1 MKKSK
6 KMLILILAITV
17 VVSAIIVAIFCLNN
31 SDNNSNIK
39 LTIDQK
45 DFDTIKSKTSLSGTI
60 ETSDTVEEI
69 IYEGYQNG
77 DVYWSGKAV
86 VNKNNWYI
94 KEVFLVSGENEIVI
108 TAKTDK
114 GSTTETINI
123 HYDSG
128 TSYTFDESKVRYD
141 EETGITYVNNIL
153 LVIFEDDVTEDEI
166 LEIIKPYNGEI
177 AGRGGSIWDI
187 KIDEKSY
194 KELKKISSEL
204 EEKDEVFAA
213 MINTADKV
221 VPDTDIRESM
231 VAYKYWEDIGDWG
244 YEAMEVSSVYNY
256 ENRFSEIEIG
266 VVDTGFD
273 LDHED
278 LNGIFTPS
286 TENMESEN
294 DYKEWNEKQ
303 KKEITNSHGTH
314 VAGIIGSIADNKG
327 ITGILKKVNIIY
339 SDWLPNETKGKQQW
353 DSASR
358 VLKSLED
365 SVTKGAKVVN
375 FSLGCSGATEID
387 NNGFVS
393 VYSSERGS
401 VNFSQTW
408 KDEQAK
414 KACQVME
421 NLLNDNYDFLV
432 VQSSGNGTP
441 VEVARNTIEQIAV
454 DATNN
459 GYWCSVTENN
469 VVASTEK
476 MKHDI
481 LNRIIVVGNAKKNS
495 DGTYQ
500 QAIDSNGGTRVDICA
515 PGTDIYSTTVDNN
528 YGLLSGTS
536 MAAPQ
541 VTGVCGLVWS
551 VNSNFTGA
559 EVKEMVC
566 NYTSITVNDNPD
578 GKHPLNNTYKMVN
591 AKLAVEEAIR
601 RTDIGYGTVTAFVKE
616 KDTDKPLNNITV
628 TVDVN
633 GAKRTTVTDETGKF
647 ELTLPVGTYT
657 LTITSDNFVT
667 KTVKTV
673 IEKDVENVN
682 LNTVYMSPKM
692 GNVIGTVKDI
702 STGKAIS
709 GVTVKVTDNESEN
722 ADLIA
727 TVTTDKNGQFSL
739 NLPYG
744 IYSLHFTHDDYLLD
758 TDTRYISINVNSEN
772 IKLVEAVLLSKNNQ
786 NESNSN
792 KSDKTSTTKYKV
804 GDVITFGSY
813 PQSKVT
819 DRNLISALNSQ
830 TLNWKSYGYYSGNGE
845 YGSMVK
851 SDYMK
856 YAEVT
861 YKGNKYRAVTFS
873 KYRPTDVQESQERDW
888 SWQYEN
894 GYHKNTI
901 YWFKYEP
908 LKWRI
913 LDPNNGLAMCES
925 IIDSQPFTDTIYY
938 KENPSDYYLSLY
950 SDSNCKHYANNY
962 ETSSIRKWLNNDFY
976 KVAFSDNEK
985 NQIKSTIVS
994 NNCSDTDY
1002 KEFSSK
1008 STSDK
1013 IFLLSYNEA
1022 LNSNYGFSSKGS
1034 DISRVAWGT
1043 DYAKCQG
1050 LYVPSDVNFYGDDCG
1065 KSYWR
1070 LRTAGGI
1077 FSNNALGVGLEGH
1090 VGGEFYGREWPA
1102 EDTSIGIRPAM
1113 RIKIS

>member
-278 LNGIFTPS
+278 LNGIFTPA

-616 KDTDKPLNNITV
+616 KDTDKPLNNVYV
-628 TVDVN
+628 TADIN
-633 GAKRTTVTDETGKF
+633 GSKYNTITDETGKF
-647 ELTLPVGTYT
+647 ELTLPVGTHT
-657 LTITSDNFVT
+657 LKLTSDNFLS
-667 KTVKTV
+667 KTLKVI
-673 IEKDVENVN
+673 IEKDED
-682 LNTVYMSPKM
+682 TV
-692 GNVIGTVKDI
+692 
-702 STGKAIS
+702 
-709 GVTVKVTDNESEN
+709 
-722 ADLIA
+722 
-727 TVTTDKNGQFSL
+727 
-739 NLPYG
+739 
-744 IYSLHFTHDDYLLD
+744 LLD
-758 TDTRYISINVNSEN
+758 TIYLDFNINEASGVVEDKEKVSIINDLDFVITKENVRAFLNGCLNYIEDYNARIGSIYVSHDVDGYEFMKSEIEIKTIGLSEDTVCVNFFPKRNSGSTYLYYVSVGGVHVDSKLDSKYFSRQVIIEALEKHLSQDSLYKGYIELNDNRSNSEFN
-772 IKLVEAVLLSKNNQ
+772 GFYLLSNGKYRCNVGIYYSPWNNHYTYTIRKHTKNDTNDI
-786 NESNSN
+786 SNSN
-792 KSDKTSTTKYKV
+792 ETKTTVAETTTSPMVNAKTRFSHNNATMNVWTKGEKITYKE
-804 GDVITFGSY
+804 GETKIMTA
-813 PQSKVT
+813 T
-819 DRNLISALNSQ
+819 AALNDCVIHD
-830 TLNWKSYGYYSGNGE
+830 TLMLSDARVDFEKMKKNASCVELNYNKD
-845 YGSMVK
+845 MV
-851 SDYMK
+851 
-856 YAEVT
+856 ARFTGTNVT
-861 YKGNKYRAVTFS
+861 YDQVIVATSGDKAL
-873 KYRPTDVQESQERDW
+873 
-888 SWQYEN
+888 
-894 GYHKNTI
+894 NTI
-901 YWFKYEP
+901 FF
-908 LKWRI
+908 LK
-913 LDPNNGLAMCES
+913 DGAVVGSP
-925 IIDSQPFTDTIYY
+925 
-938 KENPSDYYLSLY
+938 
-950 SDSNCKHYANNY
+950 
-962 ETSSIRKWLNNDFY
+962 
-976 KVAFSDNEK
+976 
-985 NQIKSTIVS
+985 IK
-994 NNCSDTDY
+994 
-1002 KEFSSK
+1002 
-1008 STSDK
+1008 
-1013 IFLLSYNEA
+1013 A
-1022 LNSNYGFSSKGS
+1022 
-1034 DISRVAWGT
+1034 
-1043 DYAKCQG
+1043 
-1050 LYVPSDVNFYGDDCG
+1050 
-1065 KSYWR
+1065 
-1070 LRTAGGI
+1070 TAGKGRNTL
-1077 FSNNALGVGLEGH
+1077 SENLSMAVEVVVLENST
-1090 VGGEFYGREWPA
+1090 P
-1102 EDTSIGIRPAM
+1102 
-1113 RIKIS
+1113 